1 MKRVTLHLA
10 FHHHQPVGNMDSVLE
25 EVYQQCYGPLL
36 RGIASSACLRVN
48 LSYSAPVLRFLEKQ
62 HPEYLDLLRELIEQE
77 RVELLAT
84 GFYEPV
90 LADLPEDDRRGQ
102 LELTQRWLQERF
114 GLETRGA
121 WLSEAVWDK
130 SLISTFR
137 QVGIDYTIIR
147 SERFIQAGISP
158 AALSGYYITE
168 EIGETLAVFPNSEEL
183 QKYLP
188 FGEPSELKP
197 FLRRMAN
204 RTGMILTMADVAERW
219 GAWPGTYESIHQ
231 QGGLQ
236 SWWDFFEDV
245 QEWVKFALFSETLEK
260 KVPQGNCYLPGG
272 VNIDLGA
279 WSLPDEARVR
289 FYEARKD
296 LETRH
301 DAARFLPFFR
311 GGCWE
316 SFKARYSEA
325 NLMNK
330 KGLWLRKKMLA
341 TDVMDSVA
349 RDWLW
354 QAQCN
359 TAYWHGTSGGIYSP
373 HLRQAV
379 WERLLAAQ
387 RRLELSAVGWIE
399 EIGDVGG
406 DGLDEVLFYNEH
418 TEFAF
423 SPAKGGT
430 LYEWSVLP
438 ALHNYC
444 NTLTRRHETAPQD
457 KKYSEVS
464 LKAGGAA
471 VDAYD
476 RQCFHDHVI
485 SRKVT
490 VDELSSGT
498 YFERGN
504 FTTEPFKL
512 ISTEIKDGQAEVV
525 MECSGYVEQG
535 GLDQAARVRKTF
547 TMTPDGKSIRCHIA
561 LTNEGKTH
569 MEGVYALEF
578 NWSIAPQQGE
588 GFIAIGDFPRKKINE
603 GVYAEGVNH
612 CIFISESDHPEIV
625 MDSPLACLLWALPMA
640 TQQSA
645 EQDAPS
651 LIQGHMVMTG
661 WSFEVAPGQDTSF
674 EIRLST
680 PNVHY
685 IKVD

>member
-10 FHHHQPVGNMDSVLE
+10 FHHHQPVGNLESVLE
-25 EVYQQCYGPLL
+25 DIYQQCYRPLL
-36 RGIASSACLRVN
+36 EGIAATACIRVN
-48 LSYSAPVLRFLEKQ
+48 LSYSAPVLRFIERC
-62 HPEYLDLLRELIEQE
+62 HPEYLEILRELLEQE

-90 LADLPEDDRRGQ
+90 LADLPEVDRQGQ
-102 LELTQRWLQERF
+102 LRLSKRWYQERF
-114 GLETRGA
+114 GLEPQGA

-130 SLISTFR
+130 SLVSTFR
-137 QVGIDYTIIR
+137 EVDIRYTIIR

-158 AALSGYYITE
+158 AALRGYYITE
-168 EIGETLAVFPNSEEL
+168 EIGQTLAVFPNSDDL

-204 RTGMILTMADVAERW
+204 RAGMILTLADVAERW
-219 GAWPGTYESIHQ
+219 GAWPGTHQAIHQ
-231 QGGLQ
+231 QGGYQAWL
-236 SWWDFFEDV
+236 DFFIDV
-245 QEWVKFALFSETLEK
+245 QDWVKFELFSETLESK
-260 KVPQGNCYLPGG
+260 RPQGNCYLPGG
-272 VNIDLGA
+272 VNVDLGA

-311 GGCWE
+311 CGCWE

-330 KGLWLRKKMLA
+330 KGLWLRRKMLA
-341 TDVMDSVA
+341 SEPVDPVA
-349 RDWLW
+349 QDWLW
-354 QAQCN
+354 QTQCN

-387 RRLELSAVGWIE
+387 RRLNLSAIGWME
-399 EIGDVGG
+399 EICDVGG
-406 DGLDEVLFYNEH
+406 DGLDELLYYNEH

-457 KKYSEVS
+457 KKFSEIS
-464 LKAGGAA
+464 PKSSGPAI
-471 VDAYD
+471 DAYD
-476 RQCFHDHVI
+476 RQCFHDHII

-490 VDELSSGT
+490 VEELSSGI

-504 FTTEPFKL
+504 FTHAPYKL
-512 ISTEIKDGQAEVV
+512 VSSQVKDGQAEVV
-525 MECSGYVEQG
+525 MECSGYIEQG
-535 GLDQAARVRKTF
+535 GLDQAARVRKHF
-547 TMTPDGKSIRCHIA
+547 RMTPDGKSVRCRIS
-561 LTNEGKTH
+561 LTNEGKTI
-569 MEGVYALEF
+569 MDGVYALEF
-578 NWSIAPQQGE
+578 NWSLCPEQGE
-588 GFIAIGDFPRKKINE
+588 SYISIANKPKKDMEE
-603 GVYAEGVNH
+603 GVYAEGVDH
-612 CIFISESDHPEIV
+612 AIFSTASGCPEIV
-625 MDSPLACLLWALPMA
+625 MDSPDTCLLWALPMA

-645 EQDAPS
+645 EPDSPT
-651 LIQGHMVMTG
+651 LIQGHMVMAG
-661 WSFEVAPGQDTSF
+661 WPFEVAPGQDTSF
-674 EIRLST
+674 EVRLST
-680 PNVHY
+680 PNVPY
-685 IKVD
+685 KKVD

>member
-10 FHHHQPVGNMDSVLE
+10 FHHHQPVGNLESVLE
-25 EVYQQCYGPLL
+25 DIYQQCYRPLL
-36 RGIASSACLRVN
+36 EGIASCSCIRVN
-48 LSYSAPVLRFLEKQ
+48 LSYSAPVLRFLEKR
-62 HPEYLDLLRELIEQE
+62 HPEYLEILRDLLEQD
-77 RVELLAT
+77 RVELMAT

-90 LADLPEDDRRGQ
+90 LADLPEVDRQGQ
-102 LELTQRWLQERF
+102 LGLSKRWYQERF
-114 GLETRGA
+114 GQEPRGA

-130 SLISTFR
+130 SLVSTFR
-137 QVGIDYTIIR
+137 EVGIGYTIIR
-147 SERFIQAGISP
+147 SERFIQAGIST
-158 AALSGYYITE
+158 AALRGYYITE
-168 EIGETLAVFPNSEEL
+168 EIGQTLAVFPNSEDL

-204 RTGMILTMADVAERW
+204 RSGMILTLADVAERW
-219 GAWPGTYESIHQ
+219 GAWPGTHEPIHQ
-231 QGGLQ
+231 QGGYQAWL
-236 SWWDFFEDV
+236 DFFKEV
-245 QEWVKFALFSETLEK
+245 QDWVKFALFSETLDSK
-260 KVPQGNCYLPGG
+260 IPQGNCYLPGG

-296 LETRH
+296 LEIRH
-301 DAARFLPFFR
+301 DASRFLPFFR

-330 KGLWLRKKMLA
+330 KGLWLRRKMLA
-341 TDVMDSVA
+341 TDSVDPVA
-349 RDWLW
+349 QDWLW
-354 QAQCN
+354 QTQCN

-387 RRLELSAVGWIE
+387 RRLNLSAIGWME
-399 EIGDVGG
+399 EICDVGG
-406 DGLDEVLFYNEH
+406 DGLDEVLYDNEH
-418 TEFAF
+418 TEFAI

-457 KKYSEVS
+457 KKFSEVS
-464 LKAGGAA
+464 PKSGGPT

-490 VDELSSGT
+490 VEELSSGT
-498 YFERGN
+498 YFERGS
-504 FTTEPFKL
+504 FIHAPYKL
-512 ISTEIKDGQAEVV
+512 VSSQIKDGQAEVV

-535 GLDQAARVRKTF
+535 GLDQAARVRKSF
-547 TMTPDGKSIRCHIA
+547 TMTPDGKSIRCHA
-561 LTNEGKTH
+561 SLTNEGKTTL
-569 MEGVYALEF
+569 EGVYALEF
-578 NWSIAPQQGE
+578 NWSLCPQQGE
-588 GFIAIGDFPRKKINE
+588 SYLSVSDRRKKSIDDGVYVE
-603 GVYAEGVNH
+603 GVDHA
-612 CIFISESDHPEIV
+612 IFTSGSEYPEIV
-625 MDSPLACLLWALPMA
+625 MDSPDACILWALPMA

-645 EQDAPS
+645 EPESPS
-651 LIQGHMVMTG
+651 LIQGHMVLAG
-661 WSFEVAPGQDTSF
+661 WSFEVAPGQDVSF

-685 IKVD
+685 KKVD